1 MHRRYLAR
9 GWSGG
14 FGEAAPRDKSTL
26 PAVGT
31 IGTEW
36 AAGAFRRHIVLL
48 VRDCRESYDG
58 PGPGPRALGRRVVCL
73 AHPQPAHMSMSM
85 SMSMS
90 MPMCVHRSS

>member
-58 PGPGPRALGRRVVCL
+58 PGAVPVPRVQSNVPGKAIPM
-73 AHPQPAHMSMSM
+73 PAMVYSPLS
-85 SMSMS
+85 
-90 MPMCVHRSS
+90 